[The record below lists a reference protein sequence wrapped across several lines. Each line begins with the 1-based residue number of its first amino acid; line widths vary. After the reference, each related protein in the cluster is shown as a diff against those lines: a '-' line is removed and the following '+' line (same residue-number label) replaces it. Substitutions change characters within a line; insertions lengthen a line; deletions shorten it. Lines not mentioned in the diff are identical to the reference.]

1 MADGVTDALISAR
14 IREAREYLDLSIQEL
29 ADVLGVPLLDA
40 EALESGLTPIGAA
53 RLAQVAKALG
63 RGLEFFTGAV
73 PPAAATE
80 RADFLARAAETLSE
94 QDMGELRR
102 FATYLVSRSEGQPA

>member
-1 MADGVTDALISAR
+1 MPDGVTDALISAR
-14 IREAREYLDLSIQEL
+14 IREAREYLELSTAEL
-29 ADVLGVPLLDA
+29 ADMLGMSTDEV
-40 EALESGLTPIGAA
+40 EAMEAGDSISLA

-63 RGLEFFTGAV
+63 RGLEFFTGEV
-73 PPAAATE
+73 PAASASE

-94 QDMGELRR
+94 RDMGELRR